1 MLMKTILLSF
11 IFITSLFGLNL
22 NWEHNYYKALYDAKE
37 QGKDVYL
44 FIGADDCRF
53 CDRYYKLSLSK
64 KFVIDRLKK
73 KYILL
78 YMSRDR
84 QKIPNKFEKYGVPR
98 HYFLTSDG
106 KIIHSDR
113 GSREPDGLFMMMDEA
128 EMKKED

>member
-1 MLMKTILLSF
+1 MKIIFLTF
-11 IFITSLFGLNL
+11 IFITSLFGVNL
-22 NWEHNYYKALYDAKE
+22 NWEHNYYKALYDAKQ

-53 CDRYYKLSLSK
+53 CDRYNDLALSK
-64 KFVIDRLKK
+64 KFVMDKLKEY
-73 KYILL
+73 YIPL
-78 YMSRDR
+78 YMSRD
-84 QKIPNKFEKYGVPR
+84 QHKIPNKFKVEGVPR

-106 KIIHSDR
+106 KIIHADQ